1 VFIQGGGAVDNDV
14 ELLEVQSLQERL
26 RTLEQLN
33 RALQEADR
41 RKDQFLAVLSHELRN
56 LLAPIGYAVNLMQ
69 ISSADESVVCECC
82 EVADRQL
89 QQMVRLVDDLLDVSR
104 IACGKMELR
113 RERVDLATV
122 INLAQ
127 EISRPGMEERGQTL
141 KVRFNARPV
150 LPDAD
155 SHRLTQVI
163 ANLLNNA
170 SKYSHQSGVIQL
182 IIEQDRGCA
191 VVRVKDDGVGIPAS
205 ELTRVFEMF
214 SQIRSAEGGS
224 AGGVGI
230 GLALAK
236 GIVERHSGSITAR
249 SEGAGRGCEFII
261 RLPCLS
267 DEPSGAEGDTSHC

>member
-1 VFIQGGGAVDNDV
+1 VDNDV
-14 ELLEVQSLQERL
+14 ELIESQL
-26 RTLEQLN
+26 LEQRVRALERLN

-69 ISSADESVVCECC
+69 ISSADESVVRECC
-82 EVADRQL
+82 GVADRQL

-104 IACGKMELR
+104 IARGKMELR
-113 RERVDLATV
+113 RERVALETV
-122 INLAQ
+122 IHQAQ
-127 EISRPGMEERGQTL
+127 EISRPGIEERGQSL
-141 KVRFNARPV
+141 RVRFDAHPV
-150 LPDAD
+150 LRDAD
-155 SHRLTQVI
+155 FNRLTQVI

-170 SKYSHQSGVIQL
+170 SKYSHPAGAIQL
-182 IIEQDRGCA
+182 VIEQEGGCA

-214 SQIRSAEGGS
+214 SQLRPAEGGS
-224 AGGVGI
+224 AGGIGI

-236 GIVERHSGSITAR
+236 GIVEMHSGSITAR
-249 SEGAGRGCEFII
+249 SEGTGRGCEFIV

-267 DEPSGAEGDTSHC
+267 DEPGRDNSHC